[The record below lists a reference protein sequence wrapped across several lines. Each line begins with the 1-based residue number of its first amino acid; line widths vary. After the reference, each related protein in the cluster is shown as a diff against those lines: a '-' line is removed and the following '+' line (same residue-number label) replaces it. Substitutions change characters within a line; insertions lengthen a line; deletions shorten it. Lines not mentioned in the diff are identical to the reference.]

1 MNLLINVTELSCY
14 FAENDLHENWKD
26 EFENGVE
33 GMYETKENGDR
44 VYVEKAQ
51 DIFNDLV
58 DHYEDI
64 IRSSQVALPD
74 KSHSDSMDE
83 ERLKTELQWWRDYG
97 YYVANKHNNVDA
109 EACGYADGDNEY
121 LKS

>member
-74 KSHSDSMDE
+74 KSHSDADVCNV
-83 ERLKTELQWWRDYG
+83 LFRDFPRE
-97 YYVANKHNNVDA
+97 A
-109 EACGYADGDNEY
+109 EKILEY
-121 LKS
+121 LDQQ